1 MESNTGVSI
10 SDSQQKNFKFANNAV
25 GNDTLEH
32 AKDTI
37 QNNKT
42 QMSDSCPPYELD
54 SEIDDLFL
62 DNKSQKNCRLVSFWA
77 PESELKLTFV
87 YGSVFPNDDA
97 AGVDIS
103 SQDLLKGPH

>member
-1 MESNTGVSI
+1 M
-10 SDSQQKNFKFANNAV
+10 D
-25 GNDTLEH
+25 
-32 AKDTI
+32 
-37 QNNKT
+37 
-42 QMSDSCPPYELD
+42 DSCPPYELD

-87 YGSVFPNDDA
+87 YESVYPNDDP

-103 SQDLLKGPH
+103 SQDLLKGDIESISDKTMYKVSSNENKKTIRSLT